1 MGLDLLDR
9 NWREPPAIDA
19 DVTALGVADQVAV
32 AVAVEVDRAVVRVA
46 PHPHRIMAEHE
57 LEPVGHLDVH
67 QFLDLLPERRLL
79 QTIGVVVVAGD
90 EELLPIEATEIG
102 SWSANAK
109 SPTWKN

>member
-46 PHPHRIMAEHE
+46 PHPHRIVAEFCPARQ
-57 LEPVGHLDVH
+57 LEMRQLVQHLVPA
-67 QFLDLLPERRLL
+67 LRLL
-79 QTIGVVVVAGD
+79 DPVGVVVVAGD
-90 EELLPIEATEIG
+90 KELLPIEATEIG

>member
-46 PHPHRIMAEHE
+46 RHSRIA
-57 LEPVGHLDVH
+57 
-67 QFLDLLPERRLL
+67 
-79 QTIGVVVVAGD
+79 
-90 EELLPIEATEIG
+90 
-102 SWSANAK
+102 
-109 SPTWKN
+109 

>member
-1 MGLDLLDR
+1 
-9 NWREPPAIDA
+9 
-19 DVTALGVADQVAV
+19 
-32 AVAVEVDRAVVRVA
+32 
-46 PHPHRIMAEHE
+46 MAEHK
-57 LEPVGHLDVH
+57 LEPDGHLDVH